1 MTRQC
6 QFILPELPVS
16 NTWYFLW
23 ILHILC
29 NEPNERK
36 KKDWLLACHISFS
49 WAIFCQLPV
58 HVVGKTGM
66 IFRSRKL
73 SIPACHHILVKPYSN
88 IYRQVCCCFSRMSS
102 ESSVGS
108 VSSLYGGANSIS
120 DGIFRQGEVISVK
133 RVRVTQG
140 GVGIWAGGLTVAD
153 LGWMPWFQG
162 IIIWV
167 SATHSFKSTS
177 SAGE

>member
-1 MTRQC
+1 MVPIQKSC
-6 QFILPELPVS
+6 
-16 NTWYFLW
+16 
-23 ILHILC
+23 
-29 NEPNERK
+29 
-36 KKDWLLACHISFS
+36 WLLTNHMVIHI
-49 WAIFCQLPV
+49 
-58 HVVGKTGM
+58 GKY
-66 IFRSRKL
+66 
-73 SIPACHHILVKPYSN
+73 AAV
-88 IYRQVCCCFSRMSS
+88 FSRMSS
-102 ESSVGS
+102 ESSEGS
-108 VSSLYGGANSIS
+108 VSSLYNSANSIS

-177 SAGE
+177 SAGEWNIIFFKVKAAQHINWLLRFCILWWRVASHWESCLFLPPAGKLF